1 MSDVK
6 AMLVEIGTL
15 LKEERENRGL
25 LQNEVAQTIGL
36 SRQHLSSIEYGKVE
50 NYSIRSLIL
59 LCDIYNINLSD
70 LIKTSENHLKSHH

>member
-25 LQNEVAQTIGL
+25 LQNEVAQKIGL